1 MNIFKK
7 SMIMKKE
14 KKVDTKNQIVEFLK
28 ALFILII
35 FIYLFYVGWML
46 ITTGTMMMTLST
58 DMMAMIK

>member
-46 ITTGTMMMTLST
+46 ITTGTMMMKLST